1 MPKVYTLLSPDKS
14 SIIQIN
20 SQGAQILSYRINDK
34 KIFHEDV
41 LNPRRCGMPILFPF
55 AGPLKN
61 NRLTLTGTKL
71 TQHGFGRDIE
81 WQVYQIVE
89 KEDFNV
95 ISFAIS
101 NAELPSIWQNNY
113 PFPFILMVHYYLSND
128 GLDTDLIVMNPLQED
143 LQVPVKP
150 GFHPY
155 FEIPKKAKS
164 KIKVSK
170 GQEQLKNI
178 DWSTDFP
185 AEFIDV
191 NDGKI
196 DFEFNNLK
204 FTTSTTHRIYKL
216 SQEHNETI
224 MDLNEKTV
232 IWSQPDADF
241 VCIEPFSGPFDSIN
255 YNPILVQKG
264 QGYQFRY
271 RLRIEEK
278 KIKSKA

>member
-14 SIIQIN
+14 SIIQIS

-34 KIFHEDV
+34 KIFHEDAM
-41 LNPRRCGMPILFPF
+41 NPRRAGMPIMFPF
-55 AGPLKN
+55 AGPLKDN
-61 NRLTLTGTKL
+61 KLTLTGTKL
-71 TQHGFGRDIE
+71 PQHGFGRDIE

-101 NAELPSIWQNNY
+101 NADLPSIWQNNY

-143 LQVPVKP
+143 MQVPVKP
-150 GFHPY
+150 GFHPF
-155 FEIPKKAKS
+155 FEIAKKDKPS
-164 KIKVSK
+164 IKLSK
-170 GQEQLKNI
+170 GNEKLKNI
-178 DWSTDFP
+178 DWATDFP
-185 AEFIDV
+185 AEFIDN

-196 DFEFNNLK
+196 DYTINGIK
-204 FTTSTTHRIYKL
+204 FKTSTTHRIYKL
-216 SQEHNETI
+216 SEEHNETI
-224 MDLNEKTV
+224 LDLNEKTV
-232 IWSQPDADF
+232 IWSQPDTDY
-241 VCIEPFSGPFDSIN
+241 VCIEPISGPFNSIN

-271 RLRIEEK
+271 RLRMELEK
-278 KIKSKA
+278 KKKSL

>member
-20 SQGAQILSYRINDK
+20 SQGAQILSYRINNK
-34 KIFHEDV
+34 KIFHEDPI
-41 LNPRRCGMPILFPF
+41 NPRRCGMPILFPF
-55 AGPLKN
+55 AGPLMN
-61 NRLTLTGTKL
+61 NKLTLTNTKL
-71 TQHGFGRDIE
+71 PQHGFGRDIE

-89 KEDFNV
+89 KKEFNV

-101 NAELPSIWQNNY
+101 NADLPSIWQNNY

-143 LQVPVKP
+143 MQVPVKP

-155 FEIPKKAKS
+155 FEIPKKDKS
-164 KIKVSK
+164 SIKLSK
-170 GQEQLKNI
+170 GQPQLNKL
-178 DWSTDFP
+178 DWNSDFP
-185 AEFIDV
+185 AEFIDN

-196 DFEFNNLK
+196 NFYVNDTK
-204 FTTSTTHRIYKL
+204 FKTSTTHRIYKL
-216 SQEHNETI
+216 SEEHKEVLLE
-224 MDLNEKTV
+224 LNEKTV

-241 VCIEPFSGPFDSIN
+241 VCIEPIAGPFNSIN

-271 RLRIEEK
+271 RIRME
-278 KIKSKA
+278 KIKNKK